1 MKKWFIA
8 LGMTILMLSL
18 TACGQDKSVS
28 YMSDSDAVA
37 LGTNAVQLLTQ
48 VVSEGIEDT
57 YVAQVEY
64 SGEDG
69 QVYKNAFASWSGA
82 ADDLGEFLGIGELV
96 DNSMELDALGY
107 PKEGTIQLELL
118 GSEHNATLEVVV
130 EYGAI
135 TAITTNVNY
144 SFGESMGKAGLN
156 TLIGMGTVFVVLI
169 LISFIISA
177 FNIIPALEAK
187 KAAKKAN
194 TVSPTEKAVDQTIAQ
209 IIEKEELSDDLEL
222 VAVISAAIASYE
234 NTSSDGFV
242 VRSIRK
248 AR

>member
-8 LGMTILMLSL
+8 LGMTLCLLGL
-18 TACGQDKSVS
+18 TACGQKEEVS
-28 YMSDSDAVA
+28 YMSDSDAVTLA
-37 LGTNAVQLLTQ
+37 NTAYQL
-48 VVSEGIEDT
+48 VSEVVAEGAEET
-57 YVAQVEY
+57 YAAQVKM

-69 QVYKNAFASWSGA
+69 QVYISAFESWSKAQNDIGEV
-82 ADDLGEFLGIGELV
+82 LGMGELV
-96 DNSMELDALGY
+96 SNTMELDALGY
-107 PKEGTIQLELL
+107 PKNGSIQTKLL
-118 GSEHNATLEVVV
+118 GSNHDAIIEVVV

-135 TAITTNVNY
+135 AAITTNVQY

-156 TLIGMGTVFVVLI
+156 TLIGMGTVFCVLI

-177 FNIIPALEAK
+177 FSIINKIQSNLENK
-187 KAAKKAN
+187 SKE
-194 TVSPTEKAVDQTIAQ
+194 TPTAKAVDQTIAQ

>member
-8 LGMTILMLSL
+8 LGMTICLLGL
-18 TACGQDKSVS
+18 TACGQKEEVT
-28 YMSDSDAVA
+28 YMTDSDAVSLA
-37 LGTNAVQLLTQ
+37 TQAYQLVSQ
-48 VVSEGIEDT
+48 VVAEGQEET
-57 YVAQVEY
+57 YVAQVEL

-69 QVYKNAFASWSGA
+69 QVYVSAFESWSKA
-82 ADDLGEFLGIGELV
+82 KDDIGEVLGIGNIVE
-96 DNSMELDALGY
+96 NTMELDVLGY
-107 PKEGTIQLELL
+107 PKEGSVQVELL
-118 GSEHNATLEVVV
+118 GSNHNAVVEIVV
-130 EYGAI
+130 EYGKI
-135 TAITTNVNY
+135 KAITTNVAY

-156 TLIGMGTVFVVLI
+156 TLIGMGTVFTVLI

-177 FNIIPALEAK
+177 FGIINKLQT
-187 KAAKKAN
+187 KAENKSKDSATA
-194 TVSPTEKAVDQTIAQ
+194 KAVDNTIAQ
-209 IIEKEELSDDLEL
+209 IVEKEELSDDLEL